1 MNSVENTEFKLKFKK
16 FNKYKFKLNFGD
28 RKRKDSIMV
37 SYILNILNSLVFAES
52 GDNSRARIFTMHLN
66 MYVAM
71 SKILEHNLCYQY
83 SWLKDHC
90 Q

>member
-1 MNSVENTEFKLKFKK
+1 
-16 FNKYKFKLNFGD
+16 
-28 RKRKDSIMV
+28 MV
-37 SYILNILNSLVFAES
+37 SCIINILNSLVFAER

-66 MYVAM
+66 VYVAM

-83 SWLKDHC
+83 SWLRDHC

>member
-1 MNSVENTEFKLKFKK
+1 MNSVENTRA
-16 FNKYKFKLNFGD
+16 FKLNFGD

-37 SYILNILNSLVFAES
+37 SCIINILNSLVFAER

-66 MYVAM
+66 VYVAM
-71 SKILEHNLCYQY
+71 NKILEHNLCYQY
-83 SWLKDHC
+83 SWLRDHC